1 MVGSGIGESIVGYFS
16 ESCKVK
22 YLMFRLGNWKTDR
35 YFYGNNRPSCLRIQ
49 MEDFSTEINFPD
61 KYQEFWVELSYPYET
76 EYLSLT
82 IEGVHAGTSW
92 DDTPITDVRAFGI

>member
-1 MVGSGIGESIVGYFS
+1 MEITDHLVLEF
-16 ESCKVK
+16 K
-22 YLMFRLGNWKTDR
+22 WK
-35 YFYGNNRPSCLRIQ
+35 I
-49 MEDFSTEINFPD
+49 PD

>member
-1 MVGSGIGESIVGYFS
+1 MEITDHLVLEFKWKISVQKLFS
-16 ESCKVK
+16 
-22 YLMFRLGNWKTDR
+22 
-35 YFYGNNRPSCLRIQ
+35 
-49 MEDFSTEINFPD
+49 D

>member
-1 MVGSGIGESIVGYFS
+1 
-16 ESCKVK
+16 
-22 YLMFRLGNWKTDR
+22 MFRLGYWKTDR